1 MDKLTE
7 RQKQVFDFLVT
18 QTRSNGYPPSIREI
32 GKALGISTLK
42 GVTCHLEALERKGF
56 IERSSSAR
64 GIKIKNMENLFT
76 SQTIIKLE
84 LKSIEKKK
92 EPEFVSLPKSLVEGD
107 EKSTFLYQVKGNAM
121 KDDAILDGDVVIVQ
135 YQPTA
140 KNGEVIV
147 AELGGKTVIN
157 KYFREKGRV
166 RLQPANADQQAV
178 YVNEDFVI
186 NGKVIGL
193 LRAPRKAAA

>member
-1 MDKLTE
+1 MDKLTD

-56 IERSSSAR
+56 IERTSSAR
-64 GIKIKNMENLFT
+64 GIKLKNIESLFT
-76 SQTIIKLE
+76 SETIIKLE
-84 LKSIEKKK
+84 LKSTEKKK
-92 EPEFVSLPKSLVEGD
+92 EPEYVPVPKSMVEGD
-107 EKSTFLYQVKGNAM
+107 ENTTFLYQVKGNSM
-121 KDDAILDGDVVIVQ
+121 KEDAILDGDIVIVQ

-147 AELGGKTVIN
+147 AEVGGKTIIN

-166 RLQPANADQQAV
+166 RLQPTNSELQAV
-178 YVNEDFVI
+178 YMNEDFVI

-193 LRAPRKAAA
+193 LRTPRKAAA